1 MAEKTFINDSF
12 ATLQITLFVRDGD
25 NPIHEDGT
33 VSFSLNPEETKI
45 ITYGNDQ
52 NIYLNGIKFFTTF
65 EEDLFSEFRSVTL
78 RDSDLDNLLNLNNVL
93 TITKVQ
99 TDYVISGSNIS
110 LDAVNAKQTTAEI
123 QVAIKN
129 PDFGTAH
136 NDLSALKAANDNAT
150 ISDQSTLKQR
160 RTIWNLF
167 RRS

>member
-12 ATLQITLFVRDGD
+12 ATLQITLFVRVGD

-52 NIYLNGIKFFTTF
+52 NILLNGIKFFTTF

-93 TITKVQ
+93 TIKKVQ

-110 LDAVNAKQTTAEI
+110 LDDVNAEETTAEI
-123 QVAIKN
+123 QA
-129 PDFGTAH
+129 D
-136 NDLSALKAANDNAT
+136 LKAANDNAT
-150 ISDQSTLKQR
+150 ISDHGTLKQR

-167 RRS
+167 RKS